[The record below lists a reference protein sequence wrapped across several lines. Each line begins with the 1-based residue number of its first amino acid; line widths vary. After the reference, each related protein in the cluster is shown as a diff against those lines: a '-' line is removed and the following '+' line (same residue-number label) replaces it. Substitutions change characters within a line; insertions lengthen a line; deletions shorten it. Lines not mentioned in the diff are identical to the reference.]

1 MSFNRLDFD
10 TCAYQQNLAESIGP
24 GEYKLGEPM
33 VGGAPC
39 FAADPNIRLQY
50 AGVSFD
56 KNKSMVDT
64 NSDLLNITRD
74 ASNCS
79 MKKHLPQFDK
89 DGNLV
94 QTRGE
99 NVKFQDCSLLQQED
113 TRLSNPACNL
123 RGTGWN
129 RWEWLCQDP
138 QDRVLI
144 PFDYHINT
152 NILERDNHRPCIP
165 EPMDQTLCLPTL
177 NGEPIRNEIV
187 ATRAVPTGPPSVQW
201 QQRER
206 IERY

>member
-89 DGNLV
+89 ATLWPTTTLATPCALPN
-94 QTRGE
+94 QPRNIWPHARTSGE
-99 NVKFQDCSLLQQED
+99 CWNAASP
-113 TRLSNPACNL
+113 SPACPFGRCERRHGCNSVSVAL
-123 RGTGWN
+123 SYSRMG
-129 RWEWLCQDP
+129 
-138 QDRVLI
+138 LI
-144 PFDYHINT
+144 CF
-152 NILERDNHRPCIP
+152 C
-165 EPMDQTLCLPTL
+165 CPTDF
-177 NGEPIRNEIV
+177 IRFN
-187 ATRAVPTGPPSVQW
+187 AAL
-201 QQRER
+201 
-206 IERY
+206 